1 MYYKLSLFYNLIVK
15 QKYFKKRKSYSQFG
29 EDKFIYNFFSNIK
42 KGFYIDI
49 GCYHPLKYNNT
60 ALLYNAGWSGVNIDI
75 NQTSI
80 DLFNIARRKDKNICA
95 AISNETSLTDFYFD
109 HKFSPINSL
118 SKNFSINSSKK
129 ILNRN
134 FTKKSIAKYTF
145 HELTKKFDIKIN
157 NIDFLNIDVE
167 SHDFEA
173 LEGMDLE
180 KNKPKLICV
189 ELYND
194 NLELNEKKFIEFL
207 YNYNYTLIK
216 KIGPNGLFSL
226 NEAG

>member
-15 QKYFKKRKSYSQFG
+15 QKYFKKRNSYSQFQ
-29 EDKFIYNFFSNIK
+29 EDKFILEFFSNVS

-49 GCYHPLKYNNT
+49 GCYHPIKYNNT
-60 ALLYNAGWSGVNIDI
+60 ALLYNAGWSGINIDI

-80 DLFNIARRKDKNICA
+80 DLFDIVRKKDKNICA
-95 AISNETSLTDFYFD
+95 AISNETGLSDFYFD

-118 SKNFSINSSKK
+118 NKNFVQNLSKK
-129 ILNRN
+129 ILNREL
-134 FTKKSIAKYTF
+134 KKKKINKYTF
-145 HELTKKFDIKIN
+145 SDLIKTNKITIN

-167 SHDFEA
+167 SHDFEV
-173 LEGMDLE
+173 LEGMDL
-180 KNKPKLICV
+180 KKYKPKLICT

-194 NLELNEKKFIEFL
+194 KLELDEKKFKDFL
-207 YNYNYTLIK
+207 IKYNYALIK

-226 NEAG
+226 KESE